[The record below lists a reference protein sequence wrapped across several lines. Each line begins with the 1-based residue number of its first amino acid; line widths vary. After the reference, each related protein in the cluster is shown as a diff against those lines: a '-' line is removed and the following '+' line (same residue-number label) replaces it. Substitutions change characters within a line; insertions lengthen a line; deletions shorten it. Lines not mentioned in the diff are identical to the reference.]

1 MLNMHGIERRLVDFV
16 GNDASPYAAIFDV
29 GTRATRLLVA
39 PLAVP
44 RNEWQPQY
52 FFNTR
57 DISRIGGDVGRAQ
70 SNLEIDNS
78 AALDRA
84 ARFIG
89 TYHKFLTSRGL
100 QPQHVH
106 AVGTAVFRW
115 LENRTQVLE
124 SIRERTDVM
133 IRVLEDQEEAQMSL
147 AGIQFTHDKR
157 PGGPT
162 IGKHDAIVL
171 IDQGGGSTEVS
182 YSTADGRTA
191 DLHSFDEF
199 GTVALR
205 HKFFWTGAEGQ
216 RVEPEM
222 NRRRIVTQLEWITAF
237 AQDVIEHWPGYAT
250 LGRRKLHIYGMG
262 SAITNCFP
270 GMNNFRVHNQ
280 RLALDRIH
288 EMIAHYGDAL
298 DYSREQI
305 MTLWRRYK
313 AEEYLIDKDDKD
325 NLENLLLGLYG
336 LPVFVKLL
344 EKFKANELRICG
356 YGLRYAYYLWK
367 YHFRVS
373 D

>member
-1 MLNMHGIERRLVDFV
+1 MQGIERRLSDFV
-16 GNDASPYAAIFDV
+16 GNDASNHVAVFDV

-39 PLAVP
+39 PLTVP
-44 RNEWQPQY
+44 RGEWQPQY

-57 DISRIGGDVGRAQ
+57 NISRIGGDVGRAQ
-70 SNLEIDNS
+70 SNLEVDNS

-84 ARFIG
+84 AQFIG
-89 TYHKFLTSRGL
+89 SYHRFLTSRGI
-100 QPQHVH
+100 QSQNVH

-115 LENRTQVLE
+115 LENRAEVLE
-124 SIRERTDVM
+124 SIRQRTGVM
-133 IRVLEDQEEAQMSL
+133 IRILEDQEEAQMSL

-157 PGGPT
+157 PGGPV
-162 IGKHDAIVL
+162 IGEHDAIVL

-182 YSTADGRTA
+182 YSTADGKTA

-222 NRRRIVTQLEWITAF
+222 NRRRILTQIDWITAM
-237 AQDVIEHWPGYAT
+237 AEDVIERWPGYAT
-250 LGRRKLHIYGMG
+250 LGRRKLHVYGMG

-270 GMNNFRVHNQ
+270 GIGNFRVHNQ
-280 RLALDRIH
+280 RLALDRIRAL
-288 EMIAHYGDAL
+288 IADHGEAL

-325 NLENLLLGLYG
+325 NLENRLLGLYG

-344 EKFKANELRICG
+344 EKFKTNELRICG
-356 YGLRYAYYLWK
+356 FGLRYAYYLWK